1 MSIRSLWNIFSSST
15 ILWVRCIYRK
25 VCWTNVARGMVFEK
39 KNHDIFLVTINKES
53 SHFGES
59 IAYEDYAINDELFHW
74 QTQNSVADGSDTLN
88 RYINSNGRISL
99 FVRINRKENGQASP
113 YIYLGEAEYVSHSGS
128 RPVGIVWKLKHK
140 IPAKYLDKMMKT

>member
-1 MSIRSLWNIFSSST
+1 MYGVYSQAQLYSGL
-15 ILWVRCIYRK
+15 
-25 VCWTNVARGMVFEK
+25 GVFNEK
-39 KNHDIFLVTINKES
+39 YAGPMLQGVWYLKEQNHDIFLVTINKES

-88 RYINSNGRISL
+88 RYINSNGRVSL
-99 FVRINRKENGQASP
+99 FVRINRKENNQASP

-128 RPVGIVWKLKHK
+128 KPVGIVWKLKHK
-140 IPAKYLDKMMKT
+140 IPAKYLDKMMKI